1 MRLDKWLKVSR
12 LIKRRTI
19 AQMAC
24 EQGRVYV
31 NERPAKSSTELKL
44 SDKVHLELGSKA
56 LTVKVLLLP
65 LKNVAAQDASSLY
78 EIVEEIRRPPEV
90 LEWLSEEDHY

>member
-31 NERPAKSSTELKL
+31 NDRPAKSSTELKL

-56 LTVKVLLLP
+56 LTVTVLLLP
-65 LKNVAAQDASSLY
+65 LKNVSAQEASSLY
-78 EIVEEIRRPPEV
+78 EIIEEIRRPPEI
-90 LEWLSEEDHY
+90 LEGLSEEDHY